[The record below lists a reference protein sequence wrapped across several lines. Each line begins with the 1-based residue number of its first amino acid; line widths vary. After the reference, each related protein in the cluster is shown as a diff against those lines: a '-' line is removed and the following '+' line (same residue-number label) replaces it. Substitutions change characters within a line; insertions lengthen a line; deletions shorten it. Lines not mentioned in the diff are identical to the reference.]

1 MAAVA
6 NCLDRKIIAG
16 ASKGLEKT
24 WSLYKNAKEGAGSA
38 YQKAKTVKEGAG
50 LSCGTRLR
58 RRYRAV
64 KGRWSRLN
72 RRQKRMGRNVA
83 YGIKRKKQRAT

>member
-1 MAAVA
+1 MVAQDAMAAVA

-16 ASKGLEKT
+16 AFQGIEKAQT
-24 WSLYKNAKEGAGSA
+24 WSLYKKAKEGT

-58 RRYRAV
+58 RRNRAV
-64 KGRWSRLN
+64 K
-72 RRQKRMGRNVA
+72 
-83 YGIKRKKQRAT
+83 ATP